1 MGNVRISESELR
13 FVVKNPMESAE
24 NVTVSI
30 NTSFPSI
37 VKTICHFGTKSTV
50 LFYIAKGK
58 MDSILAKIQP
68 DSAAGT
74 AGKMTNAV
82 TKQPFH
88 S

>member
-1 MGNVRISESELR
+1 
-13 FVVKNPMESAE
+13 MESAE

-30 NTSFPSI
+30 YPLFPSI
-37 VKTICHFGTKSTV
+37 VKTICHFGTNSKV
-50 LFYIAKGK
+50 LFYIAKRE

-82 TKQPFH
+82 TKQPFN